1 MFGENGIYYYDTHK
15 DKIFVPEIDDPD
27 NPKFMGPQVSYNCVY
42 KDSHSLE
49 WFGTDIGIRVWDEQK
64 KKAHTITTE
73 TGLANN
79 SISSIIEDDSGIYW
93 VSTVSGISR
102 IELKR
107 LLEDM
112 ISHSQLQFR
121 RRIAGRKVL

>member
-1 MFGENGIYYYDTHK
+1 M
-15 DKIFVPEIDDPD
+15 
-27 NPKFMGPQVSYNCVY
+27 
-42 KDSHSLE
+42 
-49 WFGTDIGIRVWDEQK
+49 DEQK

-102 IELKR
+102 IELK
-107 LLEDM
+107 ETSEGYDF
-112 ISHSQLQFR
+112 HSQLQFR